1 MAKKSGFPDAI
12 SDLILLQ
19 ALRNQ
24 TEEARNAEKLDRF
37 ELMSELFQ
45 HYMVLRTELNT
56 KLDEVLSR

>member
-1 MAKKSGFPDAI
+1 MAKKNGFPDAI

-24 TEEARNAEKLDRF
+24 TEEARKAEKLDRF

-45 HYMVLRTELNT
+45 HYMVLRTELNN